1 MVRTFRQRFLA
12 LALLMST
19 VWVLSDSQVT
29 QAQTSESMQQQQSNQ
44 DCSIRATSPYR
55 TSSKIAPRV
64 VAYGYISCKESTGVQ
79 QIWVVAQLQQFT
91 NGEWTLIAYHHEIGG
106 GIDFI
111 LGFGNSASASVPC
124 SVSSPTQ
131 YRTIV
136 SGQYRNASGWHAIDT
151 GHTGSNVRDA
161 WISCT

>member
-1 MVRTFRQRFLA
+1 MVRIFHQRL
-12 LALLMST
+12 LTMALLLSM
-19 VWVLSDSQVT
+19 VLMVSDIQVT
-29 QAQTSESMQQQQSNQ
+29 QARTSGRVDLQQSNQ
-44 DCSIRATSPYR
+44 DCSISATSPYR
-55 TSSKIAPRV
+55 SLSKISPRV
-64 VAYGYISCKESTGVQ
+64 IAYGYISCKESTGAR
-79 QIWVVAQLQQFT
+79 QIWVVTQLQQFT
-91 NGEWTLIAYHHEIGG
+91 NGEWALIAYHHEIGG

-111 LGFGNSASASVPC
+111 LGFGNSAMASVPC

-151 GHTGSNVRDA
+151 GHTGLNVRDA